1 MQIVFHIGA
10 NCTDGDILLRSLM
23 KDVDRL
29 GRDGVVVPGPG
40 RYRKMIRETI
50 QSLGPGADQPD
61 PATRDVLLETI
72 LDGQEPRR
80 MVMSNQAFLALPQR
94 VFDGRQFY
102 GLARHKV
109 AALETI
115 FAEDELELFVALR
128 NPATF
133 IPAVWAQATEE
144 SFDSFMGGFD
154 PLDLRWSDLVAR
166 LRNAA
171 PQARLTV
178 WCNEDS
184 LLIWNTLLHRLAGSP
199 PGTATAEPLG
209 GAWDMLATTMTP
221 DGLARLLSYIKTH
234 PGQSEAQVRLV
245 IGAFLDKYAIQGE
258 IEQEV
263 DLPGW
268 DMPLI
273 EELTR
278 RYEADVALIAAMEG
292 VDFIAA

>member
-10 NCTDGDILLRSLM
+10 NCTDGETLLRSLM

-40 RYRKMIRETI
+40 RYRKIIRETI
-50 QSLGPGADQPD
+50 QSLGPGPAQPA

-80 MVMSNQAFLALPQR
+80 MVMSNQAFLALPHR
-94 VFDGRQFY
+94 IFAGRQFY
-102 GLARHKV
+102 GFARHKV
-109 AALETI
+109 AALGTI
-115 FAEDELELFVALR
+115 FAEDDLELFLALR

-133 IPAVWAQATEE
+133 IPAAWAHGGEQD
-144 SFDSFMGGFD
+144 FDSFMSGFD

-166 LRNAA
+166 LLNAA
-171 PQARLTV
+171 PRARLTV

-184 LLIWNTLLHRLAGSP
+184 LLIWNTLLHRLAGSLP
-199 PGTATAEPLG
+199 TPTAPEPLG
-209 GAWDMLATTMTP
+209 GAWDMLATTMTA
-221 DGLARLLSYIKTH
+221 DGLARLLAYMKTH

-245 IGAFLDKYAIQGE
+245 IGAFLDKYAIPDE

-278 RYEADVALIAAMEG
+278 RYEADVALIAAMDG